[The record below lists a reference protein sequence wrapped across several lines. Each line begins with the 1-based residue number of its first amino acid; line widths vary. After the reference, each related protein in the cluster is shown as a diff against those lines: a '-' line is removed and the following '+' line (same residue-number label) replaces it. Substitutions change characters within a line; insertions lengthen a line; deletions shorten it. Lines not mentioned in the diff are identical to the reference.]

1 MDARIKV
8 LIDPLYVNPYPFHL
22 IPKILGGRGVP
33 LGPFSS
39 RCLAPLGGSWVHRA
53 FGPGRFDGMDLGFGF
68 TDILDADLNVRE
80 KVLEEYGSKGWPIY
94 SFHATFGGGS
104 PLFADT
110 RMELTEDN
118 ERTRR
123 GLRNQVL
130 VAARLKSH
138 TPAVIVL
145 HLGRTAGDPAKA
157 LERSLRM
164 IASVVP
170 LAEESGLILALENMP
185 RCPPGETYLGSD
197 YRDLQRALRTLRSP
211 AVKVCLDWGH
221 ANNYS
226 RFFARDNRREP
237 LEQYV
242 RQFGYV
248 REMID
253 ELGKDIGYAHIH
265 YNRSHILTGEAFFE
279 EYDEHM
285 ALSRIPLEERE
296 AFAGV
301 IARLVRA
308 TSVQEI
314 GLLNLELIPKR
325 FFGIYK
331 AFPTGSTLKEQL
343 ASVTLLRQMVA
354 AGLQTGVG
362 ARARVS

>member
-1 MDARIKV
+1 
-8 LIDPLYVNPYPFHL
+8 
-22 IPKILGGRGVP
+22 
-33 LGPFSS
+33 
-39 RCLAPLGGSWVHRA
+39 
-53 FGPGRFDGMDLGFGF
+53 
-68 TDILDADLNVRE
+68 
-80 KVLEEYGSKGWPIY
+80 
-94 SFHATFGGGS
+94 
-104 PLFADT
+104 
-110 RMELTEDN
+110 
-118 ERTRR
+118 
-123 GLRNQVL
+123 
-130 VAARLKSH
+130 
-138 TPAVIVL
+138 
-145 HLGRTAGDPAKA
+145 
-157 LERSLRM
+157 
-164 IASVVP
+164 
-170 LAEESGLILALENMP
+170 
-185 RCPPGETYLGSD
+185 
-197 YRDLQRALRTLRSP
+197 
-211 AVKVCLDWGH
+211 VKVCLDWGH

>member
-1 MDARIKV
+1 M
-8 LIDPLYVNPYPFHL
+8 
-22 IPKILGGRGVP
+22 P
-33 LGPFSS
+33 LGPLSS
-39 RCLAPLGGSWVHRA
+39 RCGAPVGGSWIHRA

-68 TDILDADLNVRE
+68 TDILDADLNIRE
-80 KVLEEYGSKGWPIY
+80 TVLEQYGSKGWPIY
-94 SFHATFGGGS
+94 SFHTTFGGGS

-110 RMELTEDN
+110 RMELTEDS

-130 VAARLKSH
+130 VAARLRSL
-138 TPAVIVL
+138 TPAVVVL
-145 HLGRTAGDPAKA
+145 HLGRTSGDPARA
-157 LERSLRM
+157 LERSLRV
-164 IASVVP
+164 IDSVVH
-170 LAEESGLILALENMP
+170 LAEEGGLVLALENMP

-197 YRDLQRALRTLRSP
+197 YRDLQKALRTLRSP

-237 LEQYV
+237 IEQYV
-242 RQFGYV
+242 RSFGYV

-253 ELGKDIGYAHIH
+253 ELGEDIGYAHIH
-265 YNRSHILTGEAFFE
+265 YNRSHTLAAEAFFE

-296 AFAGV
+296 TFAEV
-301 IARLVRA
+301 IAHLVRT

-314 GLLNLELIPKR
+314 GLLNLELIPR
-325 FFGIYK
+325 TFFWVYR

-343 ASVTLLRQMVA
+343 ASARLLRQMVA
-354 AGLQTGVG
+354 AGVQAGGST
-362 ARARVS
+362 